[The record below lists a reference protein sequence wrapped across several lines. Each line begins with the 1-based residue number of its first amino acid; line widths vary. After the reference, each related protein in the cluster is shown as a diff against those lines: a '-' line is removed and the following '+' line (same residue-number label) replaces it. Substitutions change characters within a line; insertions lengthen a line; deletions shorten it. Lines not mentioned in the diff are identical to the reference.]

1 MTRPARQSAAPPTGA
16 PAKRITLSHL
26 ARETSDRGLAILD
39 RYDPELG
46 ARLTKMRVTR
56 PDKPTV
62 VVVGE
67 AKRGKSSLINALINV
82 PGLSPVDSRV
92 ATSTYIMFRR
102 GPKPR
107 SVRAAPAHRGRV
119 RLATAGQPQSGG
131 HSRRGRA
138 RRDPR

>member
-102 GPKPR
+102 GPKTAA
-107 SVRAAPAHRGRV
+107 RALLPGQTEPIDVPLERMRDWATDLGNRGQR
-119 RLATAGQPQSGG
+119 T
-131 HSRRGRA
+131 
-138 RRDPR
+138 D